1 MEITTFGQVFVN
13 GLLISLTYILV
24 ASGLTLT
31 YSIMRLLNFAHGEIY
46 MIGAFIVYYLFDK
59 VGINFF
65 AAMVIAAMVCGL
77 LGVIIERAFFRPLL
91 GQIIPQ
97 MVIALGISMGLAGA
111 ALVIFG
117 EKEKGMRHVFQG
129 VLHVFNVAISVE
141 RLVVIIT
148 SALLLVCLYLVI
160 VRTKLGYAMRA
171 VSQDSQAAR
180 LQGISISRTSMAC
193 FGLSCALAGIA
204 GALLAPLFFIDPF
217 MGGHIFLTAVI
228 VILLGG
234 LGSITGAAAGGL
246 ILGFIESFGQTYI
259 GAATELIG
267 FVLIYL
273 ILLFRPQGLL
283 GHE

>member
-1 MEITTFGQVFVN
+1 MDIVTFSQVFVN
-13 GLLISLTYILV
+13 GLMISLMYILV

-46 MIGAFIVYYLFDK
+46 MIGAFIFYYLYDK
-59 VGINFF
+59 IGLNFF
-65 AAMVIAAMVCGL
+65 AAMIAAALICGL
-77 LGVIIERAFFRPLL
+77 MGAIIERAFFRPLL
-91 GQIIPQ
+91 GKIIPQ
-97 MVIALGISMGLAGA
+97 MVIALGISMGLAGT
-111 ALVIFG
+111 ALLIFG
-117 EKEKGMRHVFQG
+117 EKERGVRRVLRG
-129 VLHVFNVAISVE
+129 VLHVFNIAISME
-141 RLVVIIT
+141 RLAVIII
-148 SALLLVCLYLVI
+148 SALLLIGLYLFI
-160 VRTKLGYAMRA
+160 SRTKLGFAMRA
-171 VSQDSQAAR
+171 VAQDSQAAR

-234 LGSITGAAAGGL
+234 LGSIAGAAAGGL
-246 ILGFIESFGQTYI
+246 VLGFIESFGQTYI

>member
-1 MEITTFGQVFVN
+1 MEFITFCQVFVN
-13 GLLISLTYILV
+13 ALMISLTYILV

-46 MIGAFIVYYLFDK
+46 MIGAFTVYYLFDRL
-59 VGINFF
+59 GLNFF
-65 AAMVIAAMVCGL
+65 VAMIIAALICGL

-97 MVIALGISMGLAGA
+97 MVIALGISMGLGGA
-111 ALVIFG
+111 ALIIFG
-117 EKEKGMRHVFQG
+117 EKERGMRHVFHG
-129 VLHVFNVAISVE
+129 VLHVFNVAISME
-141 RLVVIIT
+141 RLAVIII
-148 SALLLVCLYLVI
+148 SALLLIGLYLFI
-160 VRTKLGYAMRA
+160 GRTKLGFSMRA
-171 VSQDSQAAR
+171 VAQDSQAAR

-204 GALLAPLFFIDPF
+204 GAILAPLFFIDPF
-217 MGGHIFLTAVI
+217 MGGDIFLTSVI

-234 LGSITGAAAGGL
+234 LGSIPGAAAGGL
-246 ILGFIESFGQTYI
+246 VLGFVDSFGHTYI
-259 GAATELIG
+259 GTAAELIG
-267 FVLIYL
+267 FVLIYF